1 MPVDVLL
8 VDDHKIMRDG
18 IKAILERDPEFRVVG
33 EAESGADA
41 LQFVKLHHPE
51 LVLMDIGL
59 PGTSGHELLKAI
71 MMLDPEAYVVMASA
85 NSFKD
90 DVMGAMG
97 AGAKGFVTKPFSR
110 DKLIRAVNQS
120 PTIKRQIL

>member
-59 PGTSGHELLKAI
+59 PGFCATIPNARL
-71 MMLDPEAYVVMASA
+71 
-85 NSFKD
+85 SFFRCTT
-90 DVMGAMG
+90 MR
-97 AGAKGFVTKPFSR
+97 T
-110 DKLIRAVNQS
+110 Q
-120 PTIKRQIL
+120 